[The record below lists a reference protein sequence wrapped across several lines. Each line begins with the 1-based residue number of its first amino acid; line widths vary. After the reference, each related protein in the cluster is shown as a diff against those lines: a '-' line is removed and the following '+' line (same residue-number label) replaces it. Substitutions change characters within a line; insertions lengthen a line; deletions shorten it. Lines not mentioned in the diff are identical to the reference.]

1 MQRVCLPHDSN
12 AKPDPCFI
20 ADQAFA
26 FGFNASMLQ
35 CKTKTPS
42 STYENGVKSGILI
55 TLYYG
60 WKSTALDASDSPI
73 LLLADTLNHPLVDAG
88 TP

>member
-1 MQRVCLPHDSN
+1 MQSLIRVSLR
-12 AKPDPCFI
+12 I
-20 ADQAFA
+20 RLLLL
-26 FGFNASMLQ
+26 GINASVQ
-35 CKTKTPS
+35 NKTPS

-60 WKSTALDASDSPI
+60 WKSTAPDASDSPI